1 MRISESKIEE
11 IRNSVDIVD
20 VISQHV
26 QLRKRGKN
34 FIGLCPFHSEKT
46 PSFTVSEDKQI
57 FHCFGCHTGGNVFK
71 FLTEFHKISFVE
83 AVQEIAEQQGI
94 TIEFDKQEYTEQQ
107 SEQEVL
113 YDINTEAARYFLNNL
128 LNDDEGEFARKY
140 LQERNIKTQT
150 LRSFG
155 LGYSLRGW
163 ENFISYAKSRNLNID
178 KCIQLG
184 LIGKNSEGKLY
195 DKLPGRLIFPIF
207 SPNGRVVAFAGRV
220 LPSKA
225 GSDDDANETGAKYIN
240 SPESLI
246 YIKGRILYGLSFA
259 KDDIR
264 RLDKAIIVEGYMDLI
279 SLYQSGVKNVVA
291 VSGTALTDD
300 QVQLLSRYTK
310 NVVLLFDADVAG
322 IKASMR
328 SIEILLK
335 RDMEVKIVSLPKGE
349 DPDSFVNKFGNVEFE
364 ELVKKAENFL
374 EYETKYYESLGK
386 FEDPSSAADAIRD
399 LVKPVALINDEL
411 KRNLLIRNI
420 AKKFNLREKLLESEL
435 DKHLRLLSK
444 TERRKMGDGRWK
456 TEKTI
461 EENIPLITADEI
473 VNDSPILYNL
483 EKEILKLL
491 FEAENTIAELI
502 FTYLHPEDF
511 NTEINRELFEIVKD
525 VFESADGGDNFT
537 TSGLVGI
544 LKDEKKEIYIRE
556 LTFDKYSISSNWEER
571 FPSITAEMTLMKYAK
586 DSVMK
591 FVIERIEKR
600 IKSNRREIELTEDES
615 KLLELMKNNN
625 ELEREKKR
633 IREELSDNKSF

>member
-1 MRISESKIEE
+1 MRIPETKIEE
-11 IRNSVDIVD
+11 IRQSVDIVD
-20 VISQHV
+20 LISQHV

-46 PSFTVSEDKQI
+46 PSFTVSEEKQI

-71 FLTEFHKISFVE
+71 FLTDFHKISFVE
-83 AVQEIAEQQGI
+83 AVQELAEQQGI
-94 TIEFDKQEYTEQQ
+94 TIEFDKAEYSEQQ

-140 LQERNIKTQT
+140 LQERNVKLQT

-155 LGYSLRGW
+155 LGYALKGW
-163 ENFISYAKSRNLNID
+163 ENFINYAKSRNLNID

-184 LIGKNSEGKLY
+184 LIGKTAEGKLY

-220 LPSKA
+220 LDPK
-225 GSDDDANETGAKYIN
+225 DTGAKYIN

-279 SLYQSGVKNVVA
+279 ALYQSGIKNVVA
-291 VSGTALTDD
+291 VSGTAFTDE

-310 NVVLLFDADVAG
+310 NVVLLFDADTAG

-328 SIEILLK
+328 SIEVLLK
-335 RDMEVKIVSLPKGE
+335 RDMEVKVVSLPKGE
-349 DPDSFVNKFGNVEFE
+349 DPDSFVNKYGKEEFE
-364 ELVKKAENFL
+364 ELIKKAENFL
-374 EYETKYYESLGK
+374 EYETKYYETQGK
-386 FEDPSSAADAIRD
+386 FDDPATAAEAIRD
-399 LVKPVALINDEL
+399 LVKPVALISDEL

-435 DKHLRLLSK
+435 DKQIKQVKRF
-444 TERRKMGDGRWK
+444 ERTDAKVFQERKS
-456 TEKTI
+456 
-461 EENIPLITADEI
+461 EEILATLINSSTD
-473 VNDSPILYNL
+473 VPPIIYNL

-491 FEAENTIAELI
+491 FEADKQVAELI
-502 FTYLHPEDF
+502 FEYLYPEDF
-511 NTEINRELFEIVKD
+511 SNSINSELFELVKD
-525 VFESADGGDNFT
+525 EFENDQNFT
-537 TSGLVGI
+537 TSGLI
-544 LKDEKKEIYIRE
+544 TLLKDEKKEAYVRE
-556 LTFDKYSISSNWEER
+556 LTFDKYSVSSNWEER

-586 DSVMK
+586 DTVQK
-591 FVIERIEKR
+591 LVIERIEKR
-600 IKSNRREIELTEDES
+600 IQSNRREIELTEDEN
-615 KLLELMKNNN
+615 KLLELMTSNN
-625 ELEREKKR
+625 ELEKEKKR
-633 IREELSDNKSF
+633 IRKELIS

>member
-1 MRISESKIEE
+1 MRIPESKIEE
-11 IRNSVDIVD
+11 IRESVDIVD

-46 PSFTVSEDKQI
+46 PSFTVSEEKQI

-83 AVQEIAEQQGI
+83 AVQELAEQQGI

-107 SEQEVL
+107 SEQEVF

-140 LQERNIKTQT
+140 LHERNIKTQT

-155 LGYSLRGW
+155 LGYSLKGW
-163 ENFISYAKSRNLNID
+163 ENFINFARSRNLNID

-184 LIGKNSEGKLY
+184 LIGKNTEGKLY

-220 LPSKA
+220 L
-225 GSDDDANETGAKYIN
+225 DAKDTGAKYIN

-279 SLYQSGVKNVVA
+279 SLYQSGIKNVVA

-349 DPDSFVNKFGNVEFE
+349 DPDSYVNKHGKDEFE
-364 ELVKKAENFL
+364 ELIKRAENFL
-374 EYETKYYESLGK
+374 EYESKYYEVQGK
-386 FEDPSSAADAIRD
+386 FDDPSTAAEAIRE

-420 AKKFNLREKLLESEL
+420 AKKFNLREKLIESEL
-435 DKHLRLLSK
+435 DKQIKQVKRF
-444 TERRKMGDGRWK
+444 
-456 TEKTI
+456 EKTDSKVI
-461 EENIPLITADEI
+461 QNRRAEETPSTLIDAATEI
-473 VNDSPILYNL
+473 SPVLYNL
-483 EKEILKLL
+483 EKEILRLL
-491 FEAENTIAELI
+491 FEADKPVAELI

-511 NTEINRELFEIVKD
+511 SNSLNRELFEIVKD
-525 VFESADGGDNFT
+525 EFENEDNFS
-537 TSGLVGI
+537 TSGLVSV
-544 LKDEKKEIYIRE
+544 LNDERKETYVRE
-556 LTFDKYSISSNWEER
+556 LTFDKYSVSSSWEER
-571 FPSITAEMTLMKYAK
+571 FPSITAEMTMMRFAK
-586 DSVMK
+586 DTVMK
-591 FVIERIEKR
+591 FVMERIEKN
-600 IKSNRREIELTEDES
+600 IQSNRREIELSDDER
-615 KLLELMKNNN
+615 KQIELMRANN
-625 ELEREKKR
+625 EFEREKKR
-633 IREELSDNKSF
+633 IREELSQ

>member
-1 MRISESKIEE
+1 MRIPESKIEE
-11 IRNSVDIVD
+11 IRESVDIVD

-46 PSFTVSEDKQI
+46 PSFTVSEEKQI

-83 AVQEIAEQQGI
+83 AVQELAEQQGI
-94 TIEFDKQEYTEQQ
+94 TIEFDKAEYTEQQ
-107 SEQEVL
+107 TEQEVL

-128 LNDDEGEFARKY
+128 LNDDEGEIARKY
-140 LQERNIKTQT
+140 LHERNIKTQT

-155 LGYSLRGW
+155 LGYALKGW

-184 LIGKNSEGKLY
+184 LIGKNAEGKLY

-220 LPSKA
+220 LDPK
-225 GSDDDANETGAKYIN
+225 DTGAKYIN

-279 SLYQSGVKNVVA
+279 SLYQSGIKNVVA

-349 DPDSFVNKFGNVEFE
+349 DPDSFVNKFGKEEFE

-386 FEDPSSAADAIRD
+386 FEDPSTAAEAIRD
-399 LVKPVALINDEL
+399 LVKPVALIDDEL

-435 DKHLRLLSK
+435 DKQIKQVKRF
-444 TERRKMGDGRWK
+444 
-456 TEKTI
+456 EKTDVRI
-461 EENIPLITADEI
+461 IQAKKSEETPTTLIDATTEI
-473 VNDSPILYNL
+473 SPIIYNL

-491 FEAENTIAELI
+491 FEAEKPVAELI

-511 NTEINRELFEIVKD
+511 STSINRELFELVKD
-525 VFESADGGDNFT
+525 EFENEDNFS
-537 TSGLVGI
+537 TSGLVSV
-544 LKDEKKEIYIRE
+544 LKDERKETYVRE
-556 LTFDKYSISSNWEER
+556 LTFDKYSVSSSWEDR
-571 FPSITAEMTLMKYAK
+571 FPSITTEMTLVKFAK
-586 DSVMK
+586 DTVMK
-591 FVIERIEKR
+591 FVVERIEKR

-615 KLLELMKNNN
+615 KLLELMKSNN
-625 ELEREKKR
+625 ELEKEKKR
-633 IREELSDNKSF
+633 IRKELSN